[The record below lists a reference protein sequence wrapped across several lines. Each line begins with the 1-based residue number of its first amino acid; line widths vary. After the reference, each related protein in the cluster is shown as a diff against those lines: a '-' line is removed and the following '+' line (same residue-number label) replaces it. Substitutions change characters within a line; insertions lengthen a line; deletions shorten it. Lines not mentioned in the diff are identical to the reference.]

1 MLDEA
6 TENEIY
12 EQTQVSWDM
21 LKQSAINFI
30 RSYKNLELLEKTQ
43 NQKQINTLL
52 SFDGFTN
59 NNINRNS
66 FLLKKNKIQFL
77 KMKYLLAFN
86 FDAKLTAFR
95 GQLPKEAIYVVWDSK
110 TQTTKS
116 YKMPMNK
123 LIELANEEGRLFL
136 QTRDLKGEEISLME
150 KEEKE
155 GLNEKHI
162 IEAQSAYRGVAS
174 RLTQFYNKTGVE
186 WWHRKNGLLM
196 WKTSKLWTIARV
208 SSYGDVKE
216 AYIAA
221 LMTKHIQNVD
231 KLYGLGPGQPAYY
244 DDLLIQ
250 SFFNNYINKV
260 TNMAAVVEEDVN
272 LSGNTAQYA
281 VKSKGASLP
290 SLRQYIVVAEN
301 IAKQATPFEKNS
313 VKLENYIREE
323 LFPMN
328 AKRNIILE
336 KFNNLGELA
345 VSEAISELQKTAL
358 LDIRKNNKI

>member
-6 TENEIY
+6 LLNETY
-12 EQTQVSWDM
+12 EQSQVSWEI
-21 LKQSAINFI
+21 LKQSAIDFI
-30 RSYKNLELLEKTQ
+30 RSYKNLEILEKNQ
-43 NQKQINTLL
+43 NQKQIKELL

-59 NNINRNS
+59 NNINKNT
-66 FLLKKNKIQFL
+66 FLIKKNRIQFL

-95 GQLPKEAIYVVWDSK
+95 GQLPKEAVYVIWDSK
-110 TQTTKS
+110 TKTTKS
-116 YKMPMNK
+116 YQMPMNK

-136 QTRDLKGEEISLME
+136 KAGDLKGEEISQIE
-150 KEEKE
+150 KENKE
-155 GLNEKHI
+155 GLDEKHI
-162 IEAQSAYRGVAS
+162 LEAQSAYRGVAS

-216 AYIAA
+216 AYVAA
-221 LMTKHIQNVD
+221 LMTKHIQNID
-231 KLYGLGPGQPAYY
+231 KLYGLGPGQPMYY
-244 DDLLIQ
+244 DDLLIK

-272 LSGNTAQYA
+272 LSGNEAQYA
-281 VKSKGASLP
+281 VKSTGASLP
-290 SLRQYIVVAEN
+290 SLKQYITVAEN
-301 IAKQATPFEKNS
+301 IAKRKTPFEKNS
-313 VKLENYIREE
+313 KKLENYIRKE
-323 LFPMN
+323 LFPMD
-328 AKRNIILE
+328 AKRNIILG

-345 VSEAISELQKTAL
+345 VDETLSELQKTVL
-358 LDIRKNNKI
+358 LSIRKK